1 MAYRMSKAALNM
13 MTVTLA
19 KEFIMNNDDITV
31 ISLNP
36 GYVPTRLTKF
46 RSKNDMDECIAGM
59 VTVIEGVTKEQ
70 TGVFL
75 DWQGEALPW

>member
-13 MTVTLA
+13 ITVTLA

-36 GYVPTRLTKF
+36 GYVPTRMTNF
-46 RSKNDMDECIAGM
+46 RSRNDMDECIAGM
-59 VTVIEGVTKEQ
+59 VTVIEGLTKEQ
-70 TGVFL
+70 TGMFL
-75 DWQGEALPW
+75 DWQGDVLPW